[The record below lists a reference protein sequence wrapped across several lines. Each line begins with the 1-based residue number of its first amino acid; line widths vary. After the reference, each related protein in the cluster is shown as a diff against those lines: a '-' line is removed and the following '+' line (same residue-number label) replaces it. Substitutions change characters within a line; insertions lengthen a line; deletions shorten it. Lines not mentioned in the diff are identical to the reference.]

1 MKHPFGRLFL
11 FRIRKRLGAFRGD
24 ERGNIALMFALA
36 GPAVILLSLGAIDL
50 AHVQS
55 SRMKLQD
62 IADTSALAG
71 ANELGLAINE
81 KAAIERAEAFIKG
94 HVGEWDDAPEIKTEV
109 TVLSRDSQ
117 RVIQVVLKGHNPS
130 FFANMLP
137 PGGWNYV
144 AESRAV
150 AVGLT
155 PLCVLVSGDA
165 GSKLLN
171 IKDTGRIS
179 APKCLVHSNRDI
191 LVEGG
196 SLEAYQVQAVTSA
209 KGVISPAPGTG
220 ARAIDDPFRTLSL
233 KEQSPCPP
241 IDLAVP
247 DVLNGTFHLAP
258 GVHCG
263 EFKMAGDSVLV
274 LDPGEHWFLEGKLEM
289 KGNSRLEGNDVVLFF
304 DRKSK
309 FDFKDHSTVN
319 LDGRKR
325 GAWAGMVMVAA
336 RGNTQDFGISSD
348 HVESLLGVIYVPDAQ
363 LIVEGGK
370 ADIARDSAWTVIVA
384 RSLQL
389 KGGPSLI
396 INANYASTDVPVPTG
411 VGPRDGGSQLVD

>member
-1 MKHPFGRLFL
+1 LSGLVALRALAWMGAGLKR
-11 FRIRKRLGAFRGD
+11 FRHD
-24 ERGNIALMFALA
+24 ERGNIALLFALC
-36 GPAVILLSLGAIDL
+36 GPAVILIALGAIDL

-55 SRMKLQD
+55 NRVKLQD

-81 KAAIERAEAFIKG
+81 KAAIERAQAFIRG
-94 HVGEWDDAPEIKTEV
+94 HITEWEHAPEITPEV
-109 TVLSRDSQ
+109 TVGSRDGQ
-117 RVIQVVLKGHNPS
+117 RIIQVVLKAHSPS
-130 FFANMLP
+130 FFADLLP
-137 PGGWNYV
+137 PGGWNYE
-144 AESRAV
+144 AQSRAV

-155 PLCVLVSGDA
+155 PLCVLVSGA
-165 GSKLLN
+165 SGSKLLN
-171 IKDTGRIS
+171 VKNTGRLS

-209 KGVISPAPGTG
+209 SGVITPAPGTG
-220 ARAIDDPFRTLSL
+220 ARPIDDPFKDLSL
-233 KEQSPCPP
+233 KEQSPCPLV
-241 IDLAVP
+241 DLVVP
-247 DVLNGTFHLAP
+247 DVLTGTFHLAP

-263 EFKMAGDSVLV
+263 QFKMSGDSVLV

-289 KGNSRLEGNDVVLFF
+289 KENSRLEGTDVVLFF
-304 DRKSK
+304 DKKSK

-325 GAWAGMVMVAA
+325 GAFAGMVMVAA

-348 HVESLLGVIYVPDAQ
+348 HVETLLGVIYVPDAQ

-389 KGGPSLI
+389 KGAPSLI

-411 VGPRDGGSQLVD
+411 VGPRDGGSQLID

>member
-1 MKHPFGRLFL
+1 MRRGLARGTLTWL
-11 FRIRKRLGAFRGD
+11 QQRLGAFRTD
-24 ERGNIALMFALA
+24 ERGNIALMFALC
-36 GPAVILLSLGAIDL
+36 GPAVILLSVGAIDL

-55 SRMKLQD
+55 SRVRLQD
-62 IADTSALAG
+62 VADTAALAG

-81 KAAIERAEAFIKG
+81 KAAIERAEAFVRG
-94 HVGEWDDAPEIKTEV
+94 HVAEWDGAPEIQTDV
-109 TVLSRDSQ
+109 TVFSRDGQ

-130 FFANMLP
+130 FFANLLP
-137 PGGWNYV
+137 PGGWNYE
-144 AESRAV
+144 AQARAV

-171 IKDTGRIS
+171 IKDSGRIS

-209 KGVISPAPGTG
+209 RGIISPDPGTG
-220 ARAIDDPFRTLSL
+220 ARPIDDPFKTLSL
-233 KEQSPCPP
+233 KEQSPCPLVD
-241 IDLAVP
+241 IAVP
-247 DVLNGTFHLAP
+247 DVLTGTFHLAP

-263 EFKMAGDSVLV
+263 QFKMAGDSVLV

-304 DRKSK
+304 DKKSK

-389 KGGPSLI
+389 KGAPSLI

-411 VGPRDGGSQLVD
+411 VGPRDGGSQLVQ